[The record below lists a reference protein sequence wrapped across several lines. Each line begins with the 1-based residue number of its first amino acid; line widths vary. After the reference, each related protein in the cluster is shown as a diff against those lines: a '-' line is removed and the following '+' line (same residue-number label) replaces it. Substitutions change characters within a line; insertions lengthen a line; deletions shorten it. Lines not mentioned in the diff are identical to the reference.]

1 MDREFS
7 RYYQLVR
14 GLAEASLS
22 GVRAA
27 ASGTQPAGTTPVAT
41 EAHSILT
48 TVPPALLLLRDAA
61 EDHEGLVACAQGLAQ
76 LASKSSGAAGRTVPR
91 LEDPAGH
98 GRDVYY
104 PLALHVCLSAF
115 ARHYESLPA
124 RLWGRCEE
132 ALGRAVEPAR
142 WVGDYTDTPPPPQAT
157 ALVLWLALCLLDFAL
172 AVGRDVDVELA
183 DAVVHQ
189 VVKRPGPGF
198 SLHPRGESAEDESLD
213 TWTYRELCGLHALAD
228 LALLRRNRGWSQRV
242 EQVALHHLQNTQPDH
257 ATRQPWAVFA
267 FLWSPRTRV
276 FAEQLIHDATVH
288 GGSGRV
294 GPVGGILLADAAAQ
308 LERLAY

>member
-1 MDREFS
+1 MGREFS

-14 GLAEASLS
+14 GLAEGSLS
-22 GVRAA
+22 GVGP
-27 ASGTQPAGTTPVAT
+27 ASSGMQPAGATQVA
-41 EAHSILT
+41 AQSHSILT
-48 TVPPALLLLRDAA
+48 TLPPALLLLRDAA
-61 EDHEGLVACAQGLAQ
+61 EDHEGLVACARGLAQ
-76 LASKSSGAAGRTVPR
+76 LASKSSGAMGRTVPR

-115 ARHYESLPA
+115 ARRYESLPA

-132 ALGRAVEPAR
+132 ALGRAVEPTR
-142 WVGDYTDTPPPPQAT
+142 WVGNYTDTPPSPQAT

-172 AVGRDVDVELA
+172 VVGRDVDVELA
-183 DAVVHQ
+183 DAVVYQ
-189 VVKRPGPGF
+189 VVKRPGAEF
-198 SLHPRGESAEDESLD
+198 SLHPRSESTDGGSLD

-242 EQVALHHLQNTQPDH
+242 EQVAMYHLQNTQPDH

-288 GGSGRV
+288 GGAGEV
-294 GPVGGILLADAAAQ
+294 GPMAGILLADAAAQ
-308 LERLAY
+308 LEQLAH